1 MKSPESVRQ
10 YKGCGLYT
18 NIFWIILTIVAV
30 YFFAHYI
37 GIDSVRQRVTAAG
50 VWGLVIVIL
59 LKAST
64 LVVAPLGGSPLYPIA
79 GVAFGFWYGFLYT
92 FIGDILGAAI
102 AFFISRWFGRRIV
115 QYFVT
120 RPGMKLLEVI
130 LGYLGTTRGLIY
142 ARLIFFSFPEGVV
155 YAAGLTTIPFWKF
168 LVLMIP
174 IGIGPHIFMVWSDR
188 THLCATHLLFIS
200 RRSGVRSGID
210 YHSLLEISRPH
221 DTNWHRS
228 PHIHGLVRSDSSMRD
243 SSSFHFP
250 KEWCTQRD

>member
-50 VWGLVIVIL
+50 VWGPVIVIL

-64 LVVAPLGGSPLYPIA
+64 LVVAPLGGAPLYPIA
-79 GVAFGFWYGFLYT
+79 GVIFGFWYGFLYT

-102 AFFISRWFGRRIV
+102 AFFISRFFGRRIV

-120 RPGMKLLEVI
+120 RPGMKFVDVI
-130 LGYLGTTRGLIY
+130 LTYLGTTRGLIY

-174 IGIGPHIFMVWSDR
+174 IGIGPHIFMVWSGDILSR
-188 THLCATHLLFIS
+188 YTMNPLLITFWYLLALIIMGGGGYWFYCRAKKFSSDTPLTIS
-200 RRSGVRSGID
+200 G
-210 YHSLLEISRPH
+210 
-221 DTNWHRS
+221 N
-228 PHIHGLVRSDSSMRD
+228 
-243 SSSFHFP
+243 
-250 KEWCTQRD
+250 